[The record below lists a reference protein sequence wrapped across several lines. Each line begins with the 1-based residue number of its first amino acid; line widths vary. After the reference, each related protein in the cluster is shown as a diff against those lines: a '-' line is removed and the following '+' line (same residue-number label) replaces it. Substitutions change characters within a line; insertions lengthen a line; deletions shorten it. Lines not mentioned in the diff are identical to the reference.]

1 MLTPVSLAGI
11 CNTMTMNDNGG
22 GFLRSLMDVSRNAG
36 KAILN
41 VYHSDFSVERKED
54 QSPLTL
60 ADKRAN
66 DIITTHL
73 KAHSSYPILSEEGKT
88 IPYATRRDWEYFW
101 LVDPLDGTKEFI
113 KKKGDFTVNIALIHR
128 GRPVLGVIYIPV
140 TGVLYHAVKGEGSFK
155 IENGRTERLPLIRSA
170 RERLTLVGSRS
181 HVTKEL
187 EDYYQ
192 RMKDRYGELDIISIG
207 SSLKFCMVA
216 EGQAD
221 VYPRLGPTMEWD
233 TAAGQIIAEEAGGQV
248 MEYETR
254 KPLQYNKENLL
265 NPFFLVIR
273 GNRYV

>member
-1 MLTPVSLAGI
+1 
-11 CNTMTMNDNGG
+11 MNDNGG
-22 GFLRSLMDVSRNAG
+22 GFLRALMEIARDAG
-36 KAILN
+36 NAILD

-66 DIITTHL
+66 DIITAHL
-73 KAHSSYPILSEEGKT
+73 KTNSPYPILSEEGRA
-88 IPYATRRDWEYFW
+88 IPYAARRDWEYFW

-113 KKKGDFTVNIALIHR
+113 KRKGDFTVNIALIHR

-140 TGVLYHAVKGEGSFK
+140 TGVLYHAVKDEGSFK
-155 IENGRTERLPLIRSA
+155 IADGKTERLPLASSA

-192 RMKDRYGELDIISIG
+192 RMKDKYGELEIISTG

-248 MEYETR
+248 VEYETR
-254 KPLQYNKENLL
+254 KPLEYNKENLL

>member
-1 MLTPVSLAGI
+1 M
-11 CNTMTMNDNGG
+11 NMNDYGH
-22 GFLRSLMDVSRNAG
+22 GFLRPLTDVSRDAG
-36 KAILN
+36 KAILE

-66 DIITTHL
+66 DIITGHL
-73 KAHSSYPILSEEGKT
+73 RTSSPYPILSEEGKT
-88 IPYATRRDWEYFW
+88 IPYAKRRDWEYFW

-113 KKKGDFTVNIALIHR
+113 KKKGDFTVNIALIHQ
-128 GRPVLGVIYIPV
+128 GRPVLGVIYVPV
-140 TGVLYHAVKGEGSFK
+140 TGVLYHAVKGEGAFK
-155 IENGRTERLPLIRSA
+155 IENGKSERLPLSSA
-170 RERLTLVGSRS
+170 RSVLTLVGSRS

-187 EDYYQ
+187 EAYYQ
-192 RMKDRYGELDIISIG
+192 QMRDKYGELAIVSTG

-233 TAAGQIIAEEAGGQV
+233 TAAGQIIAEEAGAQV
-248 MEYETR
+248 VEYETR
-254 KPLQYNKENLL
+254 TPLRYNKENLL

-273 GNRYV
+273 GNRYI

>member
-1 MLTPVSLAGI
+1 
-11 CNTMTMNDNGG
+11 MTMNDNGSE
-22 GFLRSLMDVSRNAG
+22 FLRSLMAVSRDAG
-36 KAILN
+36 NAILD
-41 VYHSDFSVERKED
+41 VYHSDFSVKRKED

-60 ADKRAN
+60 ADERSN
-66 DIITTHL
+66 DIITAYL
-73 KAHSSYPILSEEGKT
+73 KAHSPYPILSEEGKS
-88 IPYATRRDWEYFW
+88 IAYAARRDWEYFW

-113 KKKGDFTVNIALIHR
+113 KRKGDFTVNVALIHR

-155 IENGRTERLPLIRSA
+155 IADGKTERLPLMSST

-192 RMKDRYGELDIISIG
+192 RMKDKYGELDIISIG

-248 MEYETR
+248 VEYETR